1 MEGQVWSFFSNG
13 AVWLADGLLRAD
25 FKNHASVWEPTD
37 SGRMWKLYS
46 AFVDRE
52 VRGWVKKKKKK
63 RDRELERVGNRK
75 RYNQL
80 EAA

>member
-25 FKNHASVWEPTD
+25 FKNHPLVWEPTD

-63 RDRELERVGNRK
+63 KGQRIRK
-75 RYNQL
+75 GRKQ
-80 EAA
+80 EEV